1 MKITTFTLM
10 KSLKT
15 ISNFNEY
22 LERYNNQLIDI
33 SLHIYLQ
40 RLAEE
45 KGVALAT
52 IAAKSGLGD
61 YVYKLWNGKRQP
73 TRSGVI
79 SIAFAMGLSLEETQ
93 RLLRTGGFAGLD
105 PRRLRNSAL
114 IFSLEK
120 GYSVMEANELLDEI
134 GEKLL

>member
-15 ISNFNEY
+15 INNFNGY

-93 RLLRTGGFAGLD
+93 RLD
-105 PRRLRNSAL
+105 PRRLRDSAL